1 MGGEF
6 EPYGASHL
14 VALAVFAVGVPLV
27 VALGRHVRTDHDQA
41 RRTSRSFAGAIVCF
55 TVPLQIVDFMPGRF
69 DIATTLPIQLCDL
82 AWVAAAVALWT
93 HRRTAVALTYYWA
106 LVLSTQG
113 LITPSLNRDFPD
125 PKFIA
130 FWGMHLLI
138 VWSAIFLTWGLD
150 LRPSWRGYRT
160 TVTITICWLAAVFG
174 VNAVLGTNYGYVNHK
189 PHVASMLDLLGPWPT
204 YVVAEVLLV
213 AAVWALMTWPW
224 VRADRRV
231 NPLTASR

>member
-14 VALAVFAVGVPLV
+14 VALAVFVVGVPLV
-27 VALGRHVRTDHDQA
+27 VALGRHVRADHDQA
-41 RRTSRSFAGAIVCF
+41 RRTSRIFAGAIVCF